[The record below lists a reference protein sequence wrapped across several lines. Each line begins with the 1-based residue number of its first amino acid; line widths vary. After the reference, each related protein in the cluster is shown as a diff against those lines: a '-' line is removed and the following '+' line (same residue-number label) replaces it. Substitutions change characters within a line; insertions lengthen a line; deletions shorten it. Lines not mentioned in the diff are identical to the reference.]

1 MRCRASARNFTRNFI
16 VQDFFFT
23 LESPIFRNTWECY
36 SIFDQHVM
44 KYLNFRSSGSK
55 LESVTWK
62 FTKNR
67 NSSQVFFKEFC
78 YKCRTEILK
87 NAFWWL
93 LLVTTLFWKF
103 SWMAASQRQ
112 LQRCIYLRNSKLQ
125 IFYISYCDVIQNFIY
140 RTPGYSELF
149 FRNRRCR
156 KRFKL

>member
-1 MRCRASARNFTRNFI
+1 MRCRTSARNFTRSFI
-16 VQDFFFT
+16 FQDFFFT
-23 LESPIFRNTWECY
+23 LRTPIFRNTWESY
-36 SIFDQHVM
+36 SMFDQHVM

-67 NSSQVFFKEFC
+67 NPSQVFFKEFR

-93 LLVTTLFWKF
+93 LLGTTLIRKF

-112 LQRCIYLRNSKLQ
+112 LQRYIYLRNSKLQ
-125 IFYISYCDVIQNFIY
+125 IFYISYCDVMLKRNEFLWI
-140 RTPGYSELF
+140 F
-149 FRNRRCR
+149 FR
-156 KRFKL
+156 